1 MSDLIASEILQ
12 NRLSY
17 QGSKFSFHVDRIKL
31 PHGVI
36 GEYAYI
42 KHPGA
47 GMAVPVTADG
57 KFVLVKQY
65 RFAIQR
71 YLLEFPAGTLE
82 VGEDHDVTIKREIEE
97 ETGYRASQ
105 WQYLGGF
112 YLCPGYCDEII
123 HAYLAQGLEKLEHPP
138 AQDEDEEIEVVLLS
152 REEIEMLLRSQ
163 SADASLDAKSITA
176 FYLALQT
183 LQI

>member
-1 MSDLIASEILQ
+1 MSDLVPSKILQ

-17 QGSKFSFHVDRIKL
+17 QGSKFSFHVDRIEL
-31 PHGVI
+31 PNSVI
-36 GEYAYI
+36 GEYSYI
-42 KHPGA
+42 KHSGA
-47 GMAVPVTADG
+47 GLAVPVTADG

-97 ETGYRASQ
+97 ETGYSASE
-105 WQYLGGF
+105 WRYLGGF
-112 YLCPGYCDEII
+112 YICPGYSDEII

-138 AQDEDEEIEVVLLS
+138 AQDEDEEIEVVILS
-152 REEIEMLLRSQ
+152 REEIEALLRSQ
-163 SADASLDAKSITA
+163 SADTNLDAKSITA
-176 FYLALQT
+176 FHLALQA
-183 LQI
+183 LS

>member
-1 MSDLIASEILQ
+1 MSDLVPSKILQ

-17 QGSKFSFHVDRIKL
+17 QGSKFSFHVDRIEL
-31 PHGVI
+31 PNRVI
-36 GEYAYI
+36 GEYSYI

-47 GMAVPVTADG
+47 GLAVPVTADG

-97 ETGYRASQ
+97 ETGYSASE

-112 YLCPGYCDEII
+112 YICPGYSDEII

-138 AQDEDEEIEVVLLS
+138 AQDEDEEIEVVILS
-152 REEIEMLLRSQ
+152 CEEIEALLRSQ
-163 SADASLDAKSITA
+163 SADTNLDAKSITA
-176 FYLALQT
+176 FYLALQAFS
-183 LQI
+183 

>member
-1 MSDLIASEILQ
+1 MSALIPSEILQ

-31 PHGVI
+31 PHGVT

-82 VGEDHDVTIKREIEE
+82 VGEEHDATIKREIEE

-105 WQYLGGF
+105 
-112 YLCPGYCDEII
+112 C
-123 HAYLAQGLEKLEHPP
+123 
-138 AQDEDEEIEVVLLS
+138 
-152 REEIEMLLRSQ
+152 
-163 SADASLDAKSITA
+163 SI
-176 FYLALQT
+176 
-183 LQI
+183 

>member
-1 MSDLIASEILQ
+1 MSDHTSAQILQ

-17 QGSKFSFHVDRIKL
+17 HGSKFSFHTDRIKL
-31 PHGVI
+31 PNGAI
-36 GEYAYI
+36 GEYSYI

-82 VGEDHDVTIKREIEE
+82 VGE
-97 ETGYRASQ
+97 
-105 WQYLGGF
+105 
-112 YLCPGYCDEII
+112 
-123 HAYLAQGLEKLEHPP
+123 
-138 AQDEDEEIEVVLLS
+138 
-152 REEIEMLLRSQ
+152 
-163 SADASLDAKSITA
+163 
-176 FYLALQT
+176 
-183 LQI
+183 

>member
-1 MSDLIASEILQ
+1 MSDHTSAQILQ

-17 QGSKFSFHVDRIKL
+17 HGSKFSFHTDRIKL
-31 PHGVI
+31 PNGAI
-36 GEYAYI
+36 GEYSYI

-82 VGEDHDVTIKREIEE
+82 VGEHHDVTIKREIEE
-97 ETGYRASQ
+97 ETGYSASK

-112 YLCPGYCDEII
+112 YICPGYSDEII
-123 HAYLAQGLEKLEHPP
+123 HAYLAQDLTKLAHPP

-152 REEIEMLLRSQ
+152 REEIANLLRSQ
-163 SADASLDAKSITA
+163 SADTSLDAKSITA
-176 FYLALQT
+176 FHLALQA
-183 LQI
+183 LQD

>member
-1 MSDLIASEILQ
+1 MSDITTPQILQ

-17 QGSKFSFHVDRIKL
+17 QGRKFSFHVDCIKL
-31 PHGVI
+31 PNGVT
-36 GEYAYI
+36 GEYSYI

-47 GMAVPVTADG
+47 GMAVPITADG

-82 VGEDHDVTIKREIEE
+82 VGEAHDVTIKREIEE
-97 ETGYRASQ
+97 ETGYRANQ

-112 YLCPGYCDEII
+112 YICPGYSDEII
-123 HAYLAQGLEKLEHPP
+123 HAYLAQDLHKLEHPP
-138 AQDEDEEIEVVLLS
+138 AQDEDKEIEVVLLS
-152 REEIEMLLRSQ
+152 REEIEALLRSQ
-163 SADASLDAKSITA
+163 SADTSLDAKSITA
-176 FYLALQT
+176 FYLALQA
-183 LQI
+183 I

>member
-1 MSDLIASEILQ
+1 MSDPSPAQILQ

-17 QGSKFSFHVDRIKL
+17 HGSKFSFHVDRIKL
-31 PHGVI
+31 PNGVI

-47 GMAVPVTADG
+47 GMAVPITDDG

-82 VGEDHDVTIKREIEE
+82 VGEDPDVTIKREIEE
-97 ETGYRASQ
+97 ETGYSASK

-112 YLCPGYCDEII
+112 YICPGYSDEII
-123 HAYLAQGLEKLEHPP
+123 HAYLAQDLTKLENPP

-152 REEIEMLLRSQ
+152 REEIEALLRSP
-163 SADASLDAKSITA
+163 SADTSLDAKSITA
-176 FYLALQT
+176 FHLALQA
-183 LQI
+183 L